1 MGDFF
6 QKVAKEKKK
15 KMRAL
20 VQRVAHSNVV
30 IEGQKVAEIGKGL
43 LVFVGVATDDT
54 EEDVDYLVKKVSQLR
69 IFDDENG
76 VMNLDVRQ
84 VEGEVLVVSQFTLQ
98 AATRKGNRPSYI
110 HAAGEAV
117 AVPLYESFK
126 AKLAVA
132 IGGPIPCG
140 RFGADMKVASVND
153 GPVTLIL
160 DTEQLMD
167 TPRR

>member
-1 MGDFF
+1 
-6 QKVAKEKKK
+6 
-15 KMRAL
+15 MRVL
-20 VQRVAHSNVV
+20 IQRVSRASVA
-30 IEGQKVAEIGKGL
+30 IEGERVAEIGKGL

-54 EEDVDYLVKKVSQLR
+54 EEDVDYLVRKTSQLR
-69 IFDDENG
+69 IFDDEQG

-126 AKLAVA
+126 KKLAAA
-132 IGGPIPCG
+132 IGKAVPSG
-140 RFGADMKVASVND
+140 RFGADMKVELLND
-153 GPVTLIL
+153 GPVTIWI
-160 DTEQLMD
+160 DSTEK
-167 TPRR
+167 

>member
-1 MGDFF
+1 
-6 QKVAKEKKK
+6 
-15 KMRAL
+15 MRVL
-20 VQRVAHSNVV
+20 IQRVAHASVT
-30 IEGQKVAEIGKGL
+30 IEGEKVAEIGKGL

-54 EEDVDYLVKKVSQLR
+54 EADVDYLVRKTSGLR

-84 VEGEVLVVSQFTLQ
+84 IDGEVLVVSQFTLQ

-126 AKLAVA
+126 AKLSSA
-132 IGGPIPCG
+132 IGRPIPCG
-140 RFGADMKVASVND
+140 RFGADMKVELLND
-153 GPVTLIL
+153 GPVTIWI
-160 DTEQLMD
+160 DSCEN
-167 TPRR
+167 

>member
-1 MGDFF
+1 
-6 QKVAKEKKK
+6 
-15 KMRAL
+15 MRVL
-20 VQRVAHSNVV
+20 IQRVARASVT
-30 IEGQKVAEIGKGL
+30 IEGERVAEIGKGL

-54 EEDVDYLVKKVSQLR
+54 EEDVDYLVRKTSQLR

-84 VEGEVLVVSQFTLQ
+84 VDGEVLVVSQFTLQ

-126 AKLAVA
+126 AKLSTA
-132 IGGPIPCG
+132 IGKPIPCG
-140 RFGADMKVASVND
+140 RFGADMKVELLND
-153 GPVTLIL
+153 GPVTIWI
-160 DTEQLMD
+160 DSTEK
-167 TPRR
+167 

>member
-1 MGDFF
+1 
-6 QKVAKEKKK
+6 
-15 KMRAL
+15 MRVL
-20 VQRVAHSNVV
+20 IQRVAHASVT
-30 IEGQKVAEIGKGL
+30 IEGERVAEIGKGL

-54 EEDVDYLVKKVSQLR
+54 EADVDYLVKKSSQLR

-84 VEGEVLVVSQFTLQ
+84 VDGEVLVVSQFTLQ

-126 AKLAVA
+126 AKLAAA
-132 IGGPIPCG
+132 IQKPIPCG
-140 RFGADMKVASVND
+140 RFGADMKVELLND
-153 GPVTLIL
+153 GPVTIWI
-160 DTEQLMD
+160 DSAEK
-167 TPRR
+167 